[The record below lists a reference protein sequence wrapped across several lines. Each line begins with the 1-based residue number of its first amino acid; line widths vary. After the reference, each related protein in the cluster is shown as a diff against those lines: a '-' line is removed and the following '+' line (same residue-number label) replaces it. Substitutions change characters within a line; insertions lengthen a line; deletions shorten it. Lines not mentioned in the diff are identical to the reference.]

1 MSSKK
6 RKKRPAAV
14 TDTAADNKIDKATA
28 LRNVGRLLV
37 MIAVTMVIFCLYR
50 YLIDFYYF
58 EIVLGIYM
66 GVATVVIFTYVIYN
80 RGFSRMGLTPE
91 MLPDTMT
98 DEQKA
103 EFIENG
109 KGRLRRSR
117 PLLILIFAFAFTFI
131 FDILELFALPL
142 VKELLGI

>member
-14 TDTAADNKIDKATA
+14 TDTAAENKIDKATA
-28 LRNVGRLLV
+28 LRNLGRLMV
-37 MIAVTMVIFCLYR
+37 TIAVTAVIFCLYR

-109 KGRLRRSR
+109 KERLRRSR

>member
-1 MSSKK
+1 MSNKK

-14 TDTAADNKIDKATA
+14 ENTAAVSKMDKKTA
-28 LRNVGRLLV
+28 ARNVCRLLIT
-37 MIAVTMVIFCLYR
+37 IAVTMVIFCLYR
-50 YLIDFYYF
+50 YLINFYYF

-66 GVATVVIFTYVIYN
+66 AVATVVIFTYVIYN

-98 DEQKA
+98 EEEKA
-103 EFIENG
+103 EFIEDG
-109 KGRLRRSR
+109 KQRLRKSR